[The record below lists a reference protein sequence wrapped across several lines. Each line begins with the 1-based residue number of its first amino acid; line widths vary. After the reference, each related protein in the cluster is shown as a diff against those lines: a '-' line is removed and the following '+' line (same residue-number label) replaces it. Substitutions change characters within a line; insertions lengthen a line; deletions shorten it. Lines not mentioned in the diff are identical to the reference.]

1 MMATTT
7 AAPPL
12 LLAVAAAAAAAPK
25 SWRPLFVVGELSSK
39 ANGRNRIGG
48 FWPIRRDRCWVLESV
63 RGVACWFLL
72 Y

>member
-1 MMATTT
+1 MMATT

-12 LLAVAAAAAAAPK
+12 LLAVAAAAAALK

-48 FWPIRRDRCWVLESV
+48 YWPIRRDRCWVLESV
-63 RGVACWFLL
+63 RGVACWLLL